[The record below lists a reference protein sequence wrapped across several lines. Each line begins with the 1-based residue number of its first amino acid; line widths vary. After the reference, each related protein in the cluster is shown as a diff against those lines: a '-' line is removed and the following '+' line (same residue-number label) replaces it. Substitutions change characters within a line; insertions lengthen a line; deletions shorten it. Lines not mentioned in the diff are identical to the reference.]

1 MYHQSYYEL
10 IVIDLPRQV
19 NTSIPLQI
27 NFIGKSDENDSA
39 TMFFIVEKQQKTI
52 LNFSLYLLIVLE

>member
-1 MYHQSYYEL
+1 MYHQNYYEL
-10 IVIDLPRQV
+10 IGIDLRRQV